1 MKTKLLAVLLAA
13 SALGLASAPA
23 FAHGGMVETSIEN
36 NASFAHNPAE
46 FKVEFEHD
54 SAITSIMLMTSE
66 NKMIALDYKPTK
78 TMGKTFTVPLPQLAA
93 GGYTL
98 SWKSVAK
105 DGHAMPGAVKFTVT
119 GK

>member
-1 MKTKLLAVLLAA
+1 MRTKVLAVLLAA
-13 SALGLASAPA
+13 AALGAASAPA

-36 NASFAHNPAE
+36 KASFAHNPAD
-46 FKVEFEHD
+46 FKIEFEHD
-54 SAITSIMLMTSE
+54 SAITSVILMTAD
-66 NKMIALDYKPTK
+66 NKMIALDFKPTK
-78 TMGKTFTVPLPQLAA
+78 TMGKNFTVPLPTLAA

>member
-1 MKTKLLAVLLAA
+1 MKAHLIATLFAA
-13 SALGLASAPA
+13 AMLSAAPA

-36 NASFAHNPAE
+36 NASFAHNPAD
-46 FKVEFEHD
+46 FKIEFEHD
-54 SAITSIMLMTSE
+54 SMITTIMLMTAE

-78 TMGKTFTVPLPQLAA
+78 TLGKAFTVPLPQLAA
-93 GGYTL
+93 GTYIV